1 MIYLKLFVIGSSW
14 LVVIHFLYMAAYH
27 RPNKNWLYKNYSL
40 VVSFSF
46 GIYNVLS
53 LIIAE
58 YFGLNM
64 RMRFFVISIIS
75 GISIISLVTISKSYN
90 FTKSD
95 FFSKRSRKNLK
106 KMRFDQL
113 WKTKI

>member
-1 MIYLKLFVIGSSW
+1 MKYLKQFVIGSSW

-53 LIIAE
+53 LIIK
-58 YFGLNM
+58 
-64 RMRFFVISIIS
+64 VP
-75 GISIISLVTISKSYN
+75 TIVRIYPLA
-90 FTKSD
+90 F
-95 FFSKRSRKNLK
+95 L
-106 KMRFDQL
+106 
-113 WKTKI
+113 